1 MCFSIDHVSAPTEE
15 GGGCL
20 QVNKFEQVCSLQSLT
35 GGGCLYREVPCRGES
50 LYMTENITLP
60 QLCWQAV
67 KMCLSVRHSA
77 FTLCPI
83 NCPNNESGSTFNGWM
98 CWNKCKPMLRY
109 ISEKKIHCY
118 CYIPVTSTSHVL
130 LLLKLQYNTLIRSRK
145 THHIL
150 SMTNDGR

>member
-1 MCFSIDHVSAPTEE
+1 MFIFKAYNSLPNATILILYSSHGECLQQESIPVGCILPTCQSYVLQYPPCISADRRR
-15 GGGCL
+15 GGGCP

-35 GGGCLYREVPCRGES
+35 GGGCLYSEVPCRGES

-83 NCPNNESGSTFNGWM
+83 NCPNNESGSTFNG
-98 CWNKCKPMLRY
+98 
-109 ISEKKIHCY
+109 
-118 CYIPVTSTSHVL
+118 
-130 LLLKLQYNTLIRSRK
+130 
-145 THHIL
+145 
-150 SMTNDGR
+150 